1 MADKKSRKKRGSR
14 THGWGAGKKH
24 RGAGNR
30 GGRGRAGMGKRGQQR
45 KTLPLSQGKRP
56 VGQIANDNRG
66 MVTVLKRVQKSQVLN
81 LSDLQNNIT
90 KWTAEGKAE
99 KTKTGYSVNLTKLK
113 YTKLLSQGEVS
124 DKITVTIPSVSAKA
138 KEKLEA
144 AGGKVEGITPTEES
158 K

>member
-1 MADKKSRKKRGSR
+1 MFPDFNGHKPIIKK
-14 THGWGAGKKH
+14 T
-24 RGAGNR
+24 
-30 GGRGRAGMGKRGQQR
+30 
-45 KTLPLSQGKRP
+45 T
-56 VGQIANDNRG
+56 
-66 MVTVLKRVQKSQVLN
+66 
-81 LSDLQNNIT
+81 
-90 KWTAEGKAE
+90 E

>member
-1 MADKKSRKKRGSR
+1 MAEKKSRKKRGTR

-30 GGRGRAGMGKRGQQR
+30 GGRGRAGMGKRGQQK
-45 KTLPLSQGKRP
+45 KTLPLAQGKKP
-56 VGQIANDNRG
+56 VGQIANNNKG
-66 MVTVLKRVQKSQVLN
+66 MPVVLERVKKIHVLN
-81 LSDLQNNIT
+81 LADLQNNME

-144 AGGKVEGITPTEES
+144 AGGKVEGIIPTEES

>member
-1 MADKKSRKKRGSR
+1 MAEKKSRKKRGSR

-45 KTLPLSQGKRP
+45 KTLPLSQGKKP
-56 VGQIANDNRG
+56 VGKIANNNRG
-66 MVTVLKRVQKSQVLN
+66 MRVVLERVKKSNVLN
-81 LSDLQNNIT
+81 LVDLQNNME

-99 KTKTGYSVNLTKLK
+99 KTKTGYSVDLEKIG
-113 YTKLLSQGEVS
+113 YTKLLSQGEVIFKLNI
-124 DKITVTIPSVSAKA
+124 KINSASAKA

-144 AGGKVEGITPTEES
+144 AGGKIELRVS
-158 K
+158 KE

>member
-1 MADKKSRKKRGSR
+1 MADKKSRKKRGTR

-45 KTLPLSQGKRP
+45 KTLPLSQGKKP

-66 MVTVLKRVQKSQVLN
+66 MPTILKRAKKTHVLN
-81 LSDLQNNIT
+81 LVDLQNNVE
-90 KWTAEGKAE
+90 KWATQGKAE
-99 KTKTGYSVNLTKLK
+99 KTKTGFSINLEKIG
-113 YTKLLSQGEVS
+113 YTKLLSQGEVTFKLNI
-124 DKITVTIPSVSAKA
+124 KIHSTSAKA

-144 AGGKVEGITPTEES
+144 AGGKVELASS
-158 K
+158 KE

>member
-1 MADKKSRKKRGSR
+1 MAEKKSRKKRGSR

-45 KTLPLSQGKRP
+45 KTLPLSQGKKP
-56 VGQIANDNRG
+56 VGKIANNNRG
-66 MVTVLKRVQKSQVLN
+66 MRVVLERVKKSNVLN
-81 LSDLQNNIT
+81 LVDLQNNME

-99 KTKTGYSVNLTKLK
+99 KTKTGYSVDLEKIG
-113 YTKLLSQGEVS
+113 YTKLLSQGEVTFKLS
-124 DKITVTIPSVSAKA
+124 IKINSVSAKA

-144 AGGKVEGITPTEES
+144 AGGKIELRVS
-158 K
+158 KE

>member
-1 MADKKSRKKRGSR
+1 
-14 THGWGAGKKH
+14 
-24 RGAGNR
+24 
-30 GGRGRAGMGKRGQQR
+30 MGKRGQQR

-66 MVTVLKRVQKSQVLN
+66 MVTVLKRVQRAQVLN
-81 LSDLQNNIT
+81 LLDLQNHIT
-90 KWTAEGKAE
+90 KWVAEGKAE

-138 KEKLEA
+138 KSKIEA
-144 AGGKVEGITPTEES
+144 AGGKVEGINPTEES

>member
-1 MADKKSRKKRGSR
+1 MAEKKSRKKRGSR

-45 KTLPLSQGKRP
+45 KTLPLSQGKKP
-56 VGQIANDNRG
+56 VGQIANNNRG
-66 MVTVLKRVQKSQVLN
+66 MSVVLERVKKANVLN
-81 LSDLQNNIT
+81 LVDLQNNME

-99 KTKTGYSVNLTKLK
+99 KTKTGYSVDLK
-113 YTKLLSQGEVS
+113 KIGYTKLLSQGEVTFKLNI
-124 DKITVTIPSVSAKA
+124 KINSASAKA

-144 AGGKVEGITPTEES
+144 AGGKIELRVS
-158 K
+158 KE

>member
-1 MADKKSRKKRGSR
+1 MAEKKSRKKRGSR

-45 KTLPLSQGKRP
+45 KTLPLSQGKKP
-56 VGQIANDNRG
+56 VGQIANNNRG
-66 MVTVLKRVQKSQVLN
+66 MSVVLERVKKANVLN
-81 LSDLQNNIT
+81 LVDLQNNME

-99 KTKTGYSVNLTKLK
+99 KTKTGYSVDLEKIG
-113 YTKLLSQGEVS
+113 YTKLLSQGEVTFKLNI
-124 DKITVTIPSVSAKA
+124 KINSASAKA

-144 AGGKVEGITPTEES
+144 AGGKIELRVS
-158 K
+158 KE

>member
-1 MADKKSRKKRGSR
+1 MAEKKSRKKRGSR

-45 KTLPLSQGKRP
+45 KTLPLSQGKKP
-56 VGQIANDNRG
+56 VGKIANNNQG
-66 MVTVLKRVQKSQVLN
+66 MRVVLERVKKSNVLN
-81 LSDLQNNIT
+81 LVDLQNNME

-99 KTKTGYSVNLTKLK
+99 KTKTGFSIDLEKIG
-113 YTKLLSQGEVS
+113 YTKLLSQGEVTFKLNI
-124 DKITVTIPSVSAKA
+124 KINSASAKA

-144 AGGKVEGITPTEES
+144 AGGKIELRVS
-158 K
+158 KK